1 MKKKNII
8 TNKTQT
14 INYKEALCHKTA
26 YRNDHHEESNNLSR
40 TRSNEVHG
48 RGANMINSG
57 KVEKEK
63 TEAVDTEILIV
74 AGRQTSRTSSNL
86 KGVDD
91 RIDEKLKEIRI
102 ETETESDNI
111 RNILNCVTTW
121 MVEQKEE

>member
-1 MKKKNII
+1 
-8 TNKTQT
+8 
-14 INYKEALCHKTA
+14 
-26 YRNDHHEESNNLSR
+26 
-40 TRSNEVHG
+40 
-48 RGANMINSG
+48 MINSE

-63 TEAVDTEILIV
+63 TEAVETEIPIA
-74 AGRQTSRTSSNL
+74 AGRQTTRTSSNL

-121 MVEQKEE
+121 MVEQKVE